1 MDDLLYNS
9 CLKYFTSLANFGF
22 RNDEDVKKL
31 LFYVFIQE
39 LVNTTSL
46 SIPEA
51 DYKHLE
57 GALYSMYGT
66 TCLMPYP
73 DYCTDNMTGHFGDVA
88 ELSARMAKLEESDA
102 TQDSRLNTIESTNV
116 IKSEDEVNSQEIAD
130 IILAE

>member
-1 MDDLLYNS
+1 MDNLLYES
-9 CLKYFTSLANFGF
+9 CLRYFTSLANFGF
-22 RNDEDVKKL
+22 RNEEDVKKL

-73 DYCTDNMTGHFGDVA
+73 DYCTDNMTGHFGDIA
-88 ELSARMAKLEESDA
+88 ELTARINKLEESDA
-102 TQDSRLNTIESTNV
+102 TQDTRLNTIESTEV
-116 IKSEDEVNSQEIAD
+116 IKSEDTNSQEIAD
-130 IILAE
+130 IILSE